1 MKIEAS
7 KVVNVKETV
16 LCTDGTYYKG
26 SFRGEVVVGFKPDES
41 EEIRWDYHHAQ
52 KPWWKG

>member
-1 MKIEAS
+1 MKIEAN
-7 KVVNVKETV
+7 KVVDVKETV